1 MKIFLTGAT
10 GYIGGAL
17 LEHFVSTGNEVSI
30 IVRPKSHLNSI
41 ENLFRNVQVYKYSG
55 NYTELNFALKESN
68 PDIVIHVASFFL
80 ANHNPENIHE
90 LIDSNINFPT
100 QLLEAMR
107 ENGVKH
113 IVNTGTSWQHFDN
126 QEYNPVNLYAAT
138 KKAFEDLSEFYI
150 KAYGIKCVTLK
161 LFDTY
166 GPKDARKKLFFLLRQ
181 AAKFNSILKMS
192 PGYQLVDLVYISDVV
207 HAYDLAIQFAME
219 MKSGTET
226 FALSSNQ
233 RHTLREV
240 VQIFSEIT
248 KVNIQVEWGGLP
260 YREREVMTPWNDF
273 LNLPEWSAKI
283 DLKKGIELMEGDPFI
298 GGLLTSTSN

>member
-166 GPKDARKKLFFLLRQ
+166 GPKDARKKLFFL
-181 AAKFNSILKMS
+181 
-192 PGYQLVDLVYISDVV
+192 V